1 MMTEKKH
8 YPGRL
13 ELIALHLKQ
22 ELIEVFSDKGA
33 MLILVGA
40 MMIYPLVYSIGYSG
54 EALTNL
60 SFGVVDL
67 DQSSLSRQ
75 YTRML
80 DATNELNVSNNPASL
95 HEAQKLFLN
104 DKIKGVLLIPKGFEE
119 DILNGQQTQ
128 VSVYADGSYF
138 LKYKAELQASNTVN
152 AYFNGG
158 ISIQRYMFD
167 GKSYE
172 QAAIAASPITTH
184 THILYNPNSAY
195 GSFVMPGLI
204 LIIIQQTLLI
214 GIGILGGSF
223 SASKKSPFLLPVAQR
238 TREVLPYLLGKT
250 GAYLVVS
257 LINVGLAV
265 ILVHHWF
272 NYPDKGNMLYVTMLL
287 LPFLL
292 AVIFLGIGLSTLFRH
307 RESSIVFM
315 VFLSPIALFLT
326 GISWPV
332 SAMPEWIVTLSKIFP
347 GTIAVPAYRRLRT
360 MGVGLAEIR
369 YDMIFLY
376 IQAAIYGA
384 FTLAYFYLHVYRD
397 KKKQRNEKK

>member
-347 GTIAVPAYRRLRT
+347 GTIAVPAYLRLRT

-369 YDMIFLY
+369 HDMIFLY